1 MCQDLLAPA
10 RTLNNKGMMNKRGE
24 EVISTL
30 ELANEDP
37 MNVMEVLE
45 NLQVKGDYVLE
56 NTWAYLNPAGFK
68 IEVSANVWARRE
80 GEWYFQFPQ
89 VTHMI

>member
-30 ELANEDP
+30 ELANYDH
-37 MNVMEVLE
+37 MNLMEVLE
-45 NLQVKGDYVLE
+45 YLWDKGNYVLE
-56 NTWAYLNPAGFK
+56 NTWAHLNPAGFK
-68 IEVSANVWARRE
+68 MGVSANVWARRE
-80 GEWYFQFPQ
+80 GEWYFQFP
-89 VTHMI
+89 

>member
-1 MCQDLLAPA
+1 MVEVT

-45 NLQVKGDYVLE
+45 NL
-56 NTWAYLNPAGFK
+56 
-68 IEVSANVWARRE
+68 
-80 GEWYFQFPQ
+80 
-89 VTHMI
+89 